1 MKRNRVLYIG
11 LIILVIIFGL
21 LSRKYAYYIPLVI
34 SKYSGDTLW
43 ALMIYLGFG
52 FLLSKSK
59 IKYVAIGALIFS
71 YGIELSQ
78 LYQGQWI
85 NVLRDTTIGGLIL
98 GHGFL
103 FSDLICYTVGIA
115 IGIIFEVIL
124 ERK

>member
-1 MKRNRVLYIG
+1 MVYI
-11 LIILVIIFGL
+11 
-21 LSRKYAYYIPLVI
+21 
-34 SKYSGDTLW
+34 
-43 ALMIYLGFG
+43 GFG
-52 FLLSKSK
+52 FSLSKSK

-124 ERK
+124 RKFRKVIL